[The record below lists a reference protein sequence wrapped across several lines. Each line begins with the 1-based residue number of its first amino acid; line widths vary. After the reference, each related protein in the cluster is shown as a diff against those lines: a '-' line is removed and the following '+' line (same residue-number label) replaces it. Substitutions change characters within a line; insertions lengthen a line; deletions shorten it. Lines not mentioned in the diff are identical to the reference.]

1 MQFNN
6 SDLLLYSGK
15 EFNIQQNS
23 IGNIEMSLLDGSG
36 ICLENSDFY
45 SKLILGKCD
54 RCNTWYKENFD
65 NFTYDK
71 VLVAGLG
78 LGLIPQDLCI
88 EENCSKIDVVESSQE
103 LIDWTNNS
111 GHLDSKINLI
121 HDDIYNYNTSVLYDL
136 IIFDIFWNDS
146 SLTDDLFE
154 FLKNKYLN
162 NLNIGGVLYFPI
174 NKKWIV
180 K

>member
-1 MQFNN
+1 M
-6 SDLLLYSGK
+6 
-15 EFNIQQNS
+15 
-23 IGNIEMSLLDGSG
+23 
-36 ICLENSDFY
+36 
-45 SKLILGKCD
+45 
-54 RCNTWYKENFD
+54 
-65 NFTYDK
+65 
-71 VLVAGLG
+71 
-78 LGLIPQDLCI
+78 
-88 EENCSKIDVVESSQE
+88 VESSQE